1 MLILYLDSMRL
12 AVLRTLAL
20 LLTFLIGSAGVW
32 AYVRR
37 AIPVPPN
44 QPTPLQQ
51 ARQKIKHVVFV
62 LLENHTFD
70 QVFGR
75 FPGAAGTSTATIAGR
90 GTIQLGHAPL
100 YYWHDI
106 EHDYT
111 DADHA
116 IDKGKM
122 DGFTDIVGAD
132 LNGDMMSFGQY
143 LPSDIP
149 NFWSYATHF
158 TLGDHMY
165 SSMLGSTF
173 PNHLYSVAAQADG
186 IMTNPSNW
194 SRGWGCD
201 SGKAAY
207 TVKRTGNT
215 FGGGGTCF
223 SFPTLADTMQQMGVS
238 WAYYAA
244 PYPDLGYLFSTLDAF
259 KSIRETSLWDTRV
272 KDQASFEAD
281 ARAGRLPAFSW
292 VTPPYKDS
300 SHPPFSICAAEDWFV
315 GKMNAIMQG
324 PDWDSTAVFLV
335 WDDFG
340 GFYDHLAPPSVDEF
354 GLGLRVPFLIIS
366 PYARRGYV
374 SHTTYSFESILK
386 TFEEL
391 NGLPALTD
399 RDAKASD
406 TLDSFDFSQ
415 QPAPPLLLKQRGCPA
430 GPSPKEFQGYLP
442 GITAQAVEHAL
453 GLSVAQVRS
462 LHRTLTL
469 AQIAAQRHVP
479 VATLTKAMRD
489 AVDNY
494 WFSAQILGYATREYG
509 RAMTQ
514 KYEAQ
519 VDAIVKAKPGSHLLP
534 LIGRS
539 ADVAALPHNV
549 GGALALAPTKADG

>member
-1 MLILYLDSMRL
+1 MRL
-12 AVLRTLAL
+12 VVLRSLAL
-20 LLTFLIGSAGVW
+20 LLTLLIGSAGAW

-37 AIPVPPN
+37 TVPIPFD
-44 QPTPLQQ
+44 QLTPVQQ
-51 ARQKIKHVVFV
+51 AHQKIKHVVFV
-62 LLENHTFD
+62 LLENHSFD
-70 QVFGR
+70 QVFGQ
-75 FPGAAGTSTATIAGR
+75 FPGAAGTITATIAGR
-90 GTIQLGHAPL
+90 GTVSLGHAPL

-116 IDKGKM
+116 IDNGKM
-122 DGFTDIVGAD
+122 DGFTDIVGAN
-132 LNGDMMSFGQY
+132 LNGDLMSFGQY
-143 LPSDIP
+143 VPSDIP

-165 SSMLGSTF
+165 SSMSGGTF
-173 PNHLYSVAAQADG
+173 PNHLYSVAAQSDG
-186 IMTNPSNW
+186 IVTNPSDW
-194 SRGWGCD
+194 VHGWGCD

-207 TVKRTGNT
+207 TVKRSGNKY
-215 FGGGGTCF
+215 GGGGTCF

-238 WAYYAA
+238 WSYYAA

-259 KSIRETSLWDTRV
+259 KSIRETSLWDTQV
-272 KDQASFEAD
+272 KDQATFEAD

-292 VTPPYKDS
+292 VTPPFKSS

-315 GKMNAIMQG
+315 GKMNALMQG

-340 GFYDHLAPPSVDEF
+340 GFYDHLAPPSVDKF

-386 TFEEL
+386 TFEEISA
-391 NGLPALTD
+391 LPPLTE
-399 RDAKASD
+399 RDAQASD
-406 TLDSFDFSQ
+406 TLDSFDFTQ
-415 QPAPPLLLKQRGCPA
+415 QPALPLVLRQRGCPV

-469 AQIAAQRHVP
+469 AQIAERQHVP

-494 WFSAQILGYATREYG
+494 WFSAQILGYATREHG
-509 RAMTQ
+509 RAMTRQ
-514 KYEAQ
+514 YEAQ
-519 VDAIVKAKPGSHLLP
+519 VDAVVKAKPGSHLLP
-534 LIGRS
+534 LIGRGT
-539 ADVAALPHNV
+539 DVAALPHNMGIAV
-549 GGALALAPTKADG
+549 AAAKADG